1 VARFLVV
8 KPWNGT
14 SAVEIVKVEDDE
26 PLVSGWWDNWNPRT
40 TYGENIGKQ

>member
-14 SAVEIVKVEDDE
+14 RAVEIVKVEDDE
-26 PLVSGWWDNWNPRT
+26 PLVSWWDNWNPRT
-40 TYGENIGKQ
+40 TYSGNIGNQ